1 MKERSKTID
10 AARGIGIILVVLGHC
25 FPDAASSTGISEP
38 LASKI
43 FDFCYTFHMPL
54 MFFIAG
60 VVCVKIL
67 TLDNKGRFDYIKSRF
82 TRLIIPYLLIGFAYM
97 PFKLVLSS
105 FAHQP
110 YKLNTLPLILFG
122 ENPNGGLWFLYALFL
137 IQLFTAKFA
146 NEKNLPLMIFL
157 CPVILASLNAF
168 TEATGLNFYKVF
180 DAFSYCQI
188 FILGLWFG
196 KDFKNYMYILNN
208 RIYIYIVRCVRSAYS
223 RGRYAVKFFMRDHWN
238 FKRIDFYKPLSKP
251 FVMSRR

>member
-1 MKERSKTID
+1 
-10 AARGIGIILVVLGHC
+10 
-25 FPDAASSTGISEP
+25 
-38 LASKI
+38 
-43 FDFCYTFHMPL
+43 
-54 MFFIAG
+54 
-60 VVCVKIL
+60 
-67 TLDNKGRFDYIKSRF
+67 
-82 TRLIIPYLLIGFAYM
+82 M

-168 TEATGLNFYKVF
+168 TDLIGLDLYSISR
-180 DAFSYCQI
+180 AFVNAPF

-196 KDFKNYMYILNN
+196 KDFKNYMHILNN
-208 RIYIYIVRCVRSAYS
+208 RIYIYIYVSFVVSEVLTLAGVMQLNSLCAITGILSVLIFTSRYQNRLLCLAGEYSMDIYVMHGIFMVMLRIPLWSILKINYYVCSVILFIGGVVLPVLVSHYIIRRSKLL
-223 RGRYAVKFFMRDHWN
+223 KFLILGMR
-238 FKRIDFYKPLSKP
+238 
-251 FVMSRR
+251 